1 MRERRLRPACGAQLP
16 PGAGQ
21 VMRGAGLGQA
31 MAVVMKV
38 TVVMVTVVT
47 MELVKRTVVMTQMT
61 KVVNVKTR

>member
-1 MRERRLRPACGAQLP
+1 
-16 PGAGQ
+16 
-21 VMRGAGLGQA
+21 MRGAGLGQA